1 MRMPQQNSPFVSV
14 LRREWGRMT
23 SRRLYFGA
31 CVVLPLFCI
40 FFMATIFGS
49 GQMERIPIGIVDL
62 DWSATSR
69 DISRTVETVPTFA
82 VTAHFSDQESARK
95 ATQQKKIYG
104 YLVIPPNFE
113 SDVLAGRQATL
124 SYYYHYALLSVGSE
138 VRGAFET
145 VLQPLS
151 MGPIVSEATALGV
164 SESTVTNFLVPVNVL
179 SHALYNPEI
188 DYSG

>member
-1 MRMPQQNSPFVSV
+1 MPQQNSPFVSV

-31 CVVLPLFCI
+31 CIVLPLFCI

-113 SDVLAGRQATL
+113 SDVLGRPAGHVVLLLPLCTAECGQRGAGGIRNGVAAAFDGTDRQRGYCAGR
-124 SYYYHYALLSVGSE
+124 E
-138 VRGAFET
+138 
-145 VLQPLS
+145 
-151 MGPIVSEATALGV
+151 
-164 SESTVTNFLVPVNVL
+164 
-179 SHALYNPEI
+179 
-188 DYSG
+188 

>member
-1 MRMPQQNSPFVSV
+1 
-14 LRREWGRMT
+14 MT

-95 ATQQKKIYG
+95 ATQQKKSTGIWSF
-104 YLVIPPNFE
+104 LPILNRTCLP
-113 SDVLAGRQATL
+113 AGRP
-124 SYYYHYALLSVGSE
+124 
-138 VRGAFET
+138 RC
-145 VLQPLS
+145 
-151 MGPIVSEATALGV
+151 PIIT
-164 SESTVTNFLVPVNVL
+164 TM
-179 SHALYNPEI
+179 HC
-188 DYSG
+188 

>member
-1 MRMPQQNSPFVSV
+1 MPQQNSPFVSV

-113 SDVLAGRQATL
+113 SDVLARPAR
-124 SYYYHYALLSVGSE
+124 HVVLL
-138 VRGAFET
+138 
-145 VLQPLS
+145 LHP
-151 MGPIVSEATALGV
+151 M
-164 SESTVTNFLVPVNVL
+164 
-179 SHALYNPEI
+179 HC
-188 DYSG
+188 